1 MPTQLQIQQY
11 REIISNPDKIE
22 KLAKLEFLNDD
33 NTIAFVVDNTY
44 KRGYGGY
51 TTGSRA
57 FLQDGSLSVSLQN
70 GKRRQAS
77 IVFENLDNEFDYS
90 ISQWVGQRIRLSMGL
105 ILPDGSPYYLPQ
117 GVFYVDS
124 PELGWKPNSRQISY
138 TLTDKW
144 SYLDGSLFGKLRD
157 TYQIKAG
164 ENLFAA
170 MRAVLRLSK
179 YTLDSTF
186 NLNEM
191 IDNVEPQFTNY
202 FNTRITAVNG
212 KVFSNNQVPYDI
224 LIESGKYCSDI
235 ITELNDLIAGIMGYD
250 ALGRFTVIPS
260 ESDISDQT
268 KPILWD
274 FSSSNNGLFE
284 VTETVNIGEICNEYI
299 VIGEARDSET
309 VPVGRAINNDPASD
323 TSIGR
328 IGRKPV
334 IESASGY
341 YSKEQ
346 CAALAAYK
354 LKRATVLQKSIAI
367 SCPQMF
373 HLSENNLITV
383 QRTDK
388 AGQPI
393 ERHLIQSY
401 TLPVSQNGTMTINA
415 TSVMDYP
422 NIEIKEDDYGVL

>member
-1 MPTQLQIQQY
+1 
-11 REIISNPDKIE
+11 
-22 KLAKLEFLNDD
+22 
-33 NTIAFVVDNTY
+33 
-44 KRGYGGY
+44 
-51 TTGSRA
+51 
-57 FLQDGSLSVSLQN
+57 
-70 GKRRQAS
+70 
-77 IVFENLDNEFDYS
+77 
-90 ISQWVGQRIRLSMGL
+90 
-105 ILPDGSPYYLPQ
+105 
-117 GVFYVDS
+117 
-124 PELGWKPNSRQISY
+124 
-138 TLTDKW
+138 
-144 SYLDGSLFGKLRD
+144 
-157 TYQIKAG
+157 
-164 ENLFAA
+164 
-170 MRAVLRLSK
+170 
-179 YTLDSTF
+179 
-186 NLNEM
+186 
-191 IDNVEPQFTNY
+191 
-202 FNTRITAVNG
+202 
-212 KVFSNNQVPYDI
+212 
-224 LIESGKYCSDI
+224 
-235 ITELNDLIAGIMGYD
+235 MGYD

-274 FSSSNNGLFE
+274 FSSSNKGLFE

-323 TSIGR
+323 TCIGR